1 MEKECDPTMSMPA
14 RLSSFRCAALVL
26 AALLC
31 AGACGK
37 REWPIPVASED
48 RFRWRSVQIQ
58 RSQGCVILNCELSGN
73 WENIDTV
80 KVLLE
85 PVGDGPGDGC
95 ASCPFTP
102 RQTLVFNPGA
112 AGMRKDMNRMVL
124 TACDLDPGK
133 TYRIQLVGFNAFARL
148 APVASEL
155 VLSAP
160 N

>member
-1 MEKECDPTMSMPA
+1 MTKPA
-14 RLSSFRCAALVL
+14 RLTTFRRAALVL
-26 AALLC
+26 LAVLC
-31 AGACGK
+31 VAACGK

-48 RFRWRSVQIQ
+48 KFRWRSVEIQ
-58 RSQGCVILNCELSGN
+58 RAQGCLILNCELSGN
-73 WENIDTV
+73 WRNVDTV

-102 RQTLVFNPGA
+102 RTTLSFDPGS
-112 AGMRKDMNRMVL
+112 AGLRRDMNRIAI
-124 TACDLDPGK
+124 TACELDPQK
-133 TYRIQLVGFNAFARL
+133 TYRVQLVGFNAFARI

-160 N
+160 K

>member
-1 MEKECDPTMSMPA
+1 MSKQA
-14 RLSSFRCAALVL
+14 RRSIFRCAALVL

-31 AGACGK
+31 VAACGK

-48 RFRWRSVQIQ
+48 KFRWRSVDVQ
-58 RSQGCVILNCELSGN
+58 RNQGCIILNCELSGN

-85 PVGDGPGDGC
+85 SVGDAPGDGC

-102 RQTLVFNPGA
+102 RSTLVFNPGA
-112 AGMRKDMNRMVL
+112 AGMRKDMNRIVL
-124 TACDLDPGK
+124 TACDLDPRK
-133 TYRIQLVGFNAFARL
+133 TYRIQIIGFNAFARL

-160 N
+160 K